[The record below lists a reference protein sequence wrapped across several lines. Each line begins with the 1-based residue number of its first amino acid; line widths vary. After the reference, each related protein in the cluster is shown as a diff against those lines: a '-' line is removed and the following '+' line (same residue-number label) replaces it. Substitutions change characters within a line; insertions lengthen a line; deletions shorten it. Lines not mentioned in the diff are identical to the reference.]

1 MGLFRAN
8 PAAEMTRLRKKLAKA
23 ADPDSPESL
32 AMRHR
37 IGLLLVETGDW
48 PAAEEHYTE
57 LADAQVRAEGDRH
70 PGTLGAW
77 LNLAT
82 AKAALGDVEDAVH
95 LMAST
100 VDIYEEAIGLDDPAT
115 MQAQLMLS
123 EMYSLSG
130 EYDEALD
137 VLSRH
142 LNACVDT
149 FGEYHE
155 TTIAGAR
162 RKVNVLRVLGRFD
175 EARSLNGGL
184 NRKPRNDY
192 ERDSARA
199 VDLLIRAETG
209 DAKIVRHKAREFA
222 EQYRTQEFVEV
233 LAAVLLRAGE
243 PAEATELYR
252 AVLSGQSAA
261 PQWVLAG
268 ELARAY
274 LESGQLDAAE
284 TLARELVSADGLPD
298 GHPLKLGFRAT
309 LARVARERGR
319 DAEAERELEAVVA
332 GLTEAFGPKHPD
344 VVEVAGWLKKD

>member
-1 MGLFRAN
+1 MALFRAN
-8 PAAEMTRLRKKLAKA
+8 PAAEIAKLRKKLAKA

-37 IGLLLVETGDW
+37 LGILLVETGDW

-57 LADAQVRAEGDRH
+57 LADAQVRVEGEQH

-77 LNLAT
+77 LNLAM
-82 AKAALGDVEDAVH
+82 AKAALGRIEDAVH
-95 LMAST
+95 LMEST
-100 VDIYEEAIGLDDPAT
+100 VDIYEAVMGPDDPAT
-115 MQAQLMLS
+115 MQAQLVLS
-123 EMYSLSG
+123 EMYSVSG

-142 LNACVDT
+142 LNACVDK

-155 TTIAGAR
+155 LTIAGAR
-162 RKVNVLRVLGRFD
+162 RKVSVLRTLGRYD
-175 EARSLNGGL
+175 EARSLNSGL
-184 NRKPRNDY
+184 SRKPRDDY

-199 VDLLIRAETG
+199 VGLLIRAEDG
-209 DAKIVRHKAREFA
+209 EAKTVQYKARELA
-222 EQYRTQEFVEV
+222 EQYRTPEFVEM

-243 PAEATELYR
+243 PAEAAELYR
-252 AVLSGQSAA
+252 AVLSAQPAA
-261 PQWVLAG
+261 QQWGPAG

-284 TLARELVSADGLPD
+284 TLAGEIATADGLPD
-298 GHPLKLGFRAT
+298 GHPLKLGARAT

-319 DAEAERELEAVVA
+319 DAEADRELAAVAA

-344 VVEVAGWLKKD
+344 VVEVSGWLKKD

>member
-8 PAAEMTRLRKKLAKA
+8 PAAELTRLRKKLAKA

-37 IGLLLVETGDW
+37 IGLLLIEAGDW

-57 LADAQVRAEGDRH
+57 LADAQVRVEGEQH

-82 AKAALGDVEDAVH
+82 AKAALGQVEDAVH
-95 LMAST
+95 LMEST
-100 VDIYEEAIGLDDPAT
+100 VDIYDAVFPDDPAT

-130 EYDEALD
+130 EYDGALD
-137 VLSRH
+137 VLSKH
-142 LNACVDT
+142 LNACVDK

-155 TTIAGAR
+155 QTIASAR
-162 RKVNVLRVLGRFD
+162 RKVSVLRTLGRYD
-175 EARSLNGGL
+175 EAAGL
-184 NRKPRNDY
+184 NSGLSRKPRDDH
-192 ERDSARA
+192 ERDRA
-199 VDLLIRAETG
+199 AAVGLLIRAERG
-209 DAKIVRHKAREFA
+209 AAKAVQYKARELA
-222 EQYRTQEFVEV
+222 EQYRTPEFVEV

-243 PAEATELYR
+243 PAEAAELYR
-252 AVLSGQSAA
+252 AVLSAQPAA
-261 PQWVLAG
+261 QQWGPAG

-319 DAEAERELEAVVA
+319 DEEADRELEAVAA

-344 VVEVAGWLKKD
+344 VLEVAGWLKKD

>member
-1 MGLFRAN
+1 MALFRAN
-8 PAAEMTRLRKKLAKA
+8 PAAEIAKLRKKLAKA

-37 IGLLLVETGDW
+37 IGILLVETGDW

-57 LADAQVRAEGDRH
+57 LADAQVRVEGDQH

-82 AKAALGDVEDAVH
+82 AKAALGQTEDAVQ
-95 LMAST
+95 LMEST
-100 VDIYEEAIGLDDPAT
+100 VDIYEAVSPADPAT
-115 MQAQLMLS
+115 LRAQLMLS

-130 EYDEALD
+130 EYDEALA
-137 VLSRH
+137 VLSKH
-142 LNACVDT
+142 LNACVDK

-155 TTIAGAR
+155 STIAGAR
-162 RKVNVLRVLGRFD
+162 RKVSVLRTLGRYD
-175 EARSLNGGL
+175 EAGSLNSGL
-184 NRKPRNDY
+184 SRKPRDDY

-199 VDLLIRAETG
+199 VGLLIRAEAG
-209 DAKIVRHKAREFA
+209 EAKTVQYKARELA
-222 EQYRTQEFVEV
+222 EQYRTPEFVEV

-243 PAEATELYR
+243 PAEAAELYR
-252 AVLSGQSAA
+252 AVLSAQPAA
-261 PQWVLAG
+261 QQWGPAG

-274 LESGQLDAAE
+274 LESGQLDSAE
-284 TLARELVSADGLPD
+284 TLAGEIAAADGLPD
-298 GHPLKLGFRAT
+298 GHPLKLGARAT

-319 DAEAERELEAVVA
+319 DAEADRELAAVAA

-344 VVEVAGWLKKD
+344 VVEVSGWLEKD

>member
-8 PAAEMTRLRKKLAKA
+8 PAAELARLRKKLAKA

-37 IGLLLVETGDW
+37 IGLLLIEAGDW

-57 LADAQVRAEGDRH
+57 LADAQVRVEGDQH

-82 AKAALGDVEDAVH
+82 AKAALGQVEDAVH
-95 LMAST
+95 LMEST
-100 VDIYEEAIGLDDPAT
+100 VDIYEAVFPDDPAT

-137 VLSRH
+137 VLSKH
-142 LNACVDT
+142 LNACVDK

-155 TTIAGAR
+155 QTVASAR
-162 RKVNVLRVLGRFD
+162 RMVSVLRTLGRYD
-175 EARSLNGGL
+175 EAAGL
-184 NRKPRNDY
+184 NSGLSRKPRDDH
-192 ERDSARA
+192 ERDRA
-199 VDLLIRAETG
+199 AAVGLLIRADRGE
-209 DAKIVRHKAREFA
+209 AKAVQYKARELA
-222 EQYRTQEFVEV
+222 EQYRTPEFIEV

-243 PAEATELYR
+243 PAEAAELYR
-252 AVLSGQSAA
+252 AVLSAQPAA
-261 PQWVLAG
+261 QQWGPAG

-319 DAEAERELEAVVA
+319 DEEADRELEAVAA

>member
-1 MGLFRAN
+1 MALFRAN
-8 PAAEMTRLRKKLAKA
+8 PANELARLRKKLAKA

-57 LADAQVRAEGDRH
+57 LADAQVRVEGEQH

-82 AKAALGDVEDAVH
+82 AKAALGRIEDAVR
-95 LMAST
+95 LMEST
-100 VDIYEEAIGLDDPAT
+100 VDIYEAVRPDDPAT
-115 MQAQLMLS
+115 MRAQLMLS

-130 EYDEALD
+130 EYDEALE

-142 LNACVDT
+142 LDACVDK

-155 TTIAGAR
+155 LTIAGAV
-162 RKVNVLRVLGRFD
+162 RKVNVLRTLGRYD
-175 EARSLNGGL
+175 EAAGL
-184 NRKPRNDY
+184 NSGLSRRPRDDY
-192 ERDSARA
+192 ERDRA
-199 VDLLIRAETG
+199 AAVGLLIRAERG
-209 DAKIVRHKAREFA
+209 EAEAVQYKARELA
-222 EQYRTQEFVEV
+222 EQYRTPEFVEV
-233 LAAVLLRAGE
+233 LAAVLLRAGQ
-243 PAEATELYR
+243 PAEAAELYR
-252 AVLSGQSAA
+252 AVLSAQPAA
-261 PQWVLAG
+261 QQWGPAG
-268 ELARAY
+268 ELARAC

-284 TLARELVSADGLPD
+284 TLSRELVSAAGLPD

-319 DAEAERELEAVVA
+319 DEEADRELEAVAA

-344 VVEVAGWLKKD
+344 VLEVAGWLKKD

>member
-1 MGLFRAN
+1 MALFRAN
-8 PAAEMTRLRKKLAKA
+8 PATEMARLRKKLAKA
-23 ADPDSPESL
+23 ADPDLPENL
-32 AMRHR
+32 ALRHR
-37 IGLLLVETGDW
+37 LGILLVETGDW

-57 LADAQVRAEGDRH
+57 LADAQVRVEGEQH

-82 AKAALGDVEDAVH
+82 AKAALGEIEDAVH
-95 LMAST
+95 LMEST
-100 VDIYEEAIGLDDPAT
+100 VDIYEAVSRDDPAT
-115 MQAQLMLS
+115 MQAQLLLS

-137 VLSRH
+137 VLGRH
-142 LNACVDT
+142 LKACVDK

-155 TTIAGAR
+155 LTIAGAR
-162 RKVNVLRVLGRFD
+162 RKVNVLRTLGRFG
-175 EARSLNGGL
+175 EASSLNGGL

-199 VDLLIRAETG
+199 VDLLIRAESG
-209 DAKIVRHKAREFA
+209 DAKIVRHKARELA
-222 EQYRTQEFVEV
+222 EQYRTPEFVEV

-243 PAEATELYR
+243 PAEAAELYR
-252 AVLSGQSAA
+252 AVLSAQPAA
-261 PQWVLAG
+261 RHWGPAG

-284 TLARELVSADGLPD
+284 TLARELVSAEGLPA

-309 LARVARERGR
+309 LARAARERGR
-319 DAEAERELEAVVA
+319 DAEADRELEAVAA
-332 GLTEAFGPKHPD
+332 GLTEVFGPKHPD